1 MMNRRA
7 LNVFYRRHNF
17 TLAFIIIGAV
27 VVGIGAFVVRDMRRS
42 NQEVRHMYSD
52 LVQDFDSTVELQY
65 QTQESRRSMLYALT
79 TTDSNRQLDYADQS
93 RAAEAQVQ
101 ELIEE
106 AKKVASSA
114 SEAEATSNLE
124 REWAVYLKIRD
135 EVIGEILEGSIDAAI
150 QRDLREGVPAFD
162 RVRAA
167 LQALM
172 QVQKEDAQHSVASV
186 ETSSNSSLLKL
197 ITISCLTLL
206 LAGIAVKTIQ
216 KSKMLQV
223 VRNNEQRFRSLI
235 ENSSDA
241 IALFNKYG
249 TVLYASPST
258 PQVLG
263 YSPEELTASNVLEI
277 IHADDRELVAER
289 LRQALKQ
296 PRVGIDVLARARHK
310 DGSWRWIEGSLTNL
324 LDEPSVGAV
333 VDNYRDVTERKRVDE
348 EKAKLIVQIEDQ
360 RQRLNTI
367 ITSVPGMVWE
377 AWGQPDVASQHTNF
391 ASDYV
396 ERLVGY
402 SVDEW
407 CTTPNMWLSIV
418 HPDDRERAAREM
430 GANYA
435 SGKGGTIEF
444 RWITKEGD
452 VIWVTTQY
460 VIATDTDGTPI
471 GVRGVTT
478 NIDERK
484 RAEEEQRRLQDERNQ
499 LLEQLQLQID
509 VMPLAFVISD
519 TNYRTTSWNPAA
531 ERMFGF
537 TKEEILGN
545 AGYQLIVSA
554 AARPYVEEVFGRI
567 ASGESISTLASENI
581 TKDGKTILCDW
592 FAAPLKSANGSCIGI
607 MAMAQDVTERK
618 QGEVTRARLEA
629 QLRQSQ
635 KMEAIGTLAGG
646 IAHDFNNIL
655 AAIIGYCE
663 LALMDLPGD
672 SKTTTRL
679 NEVLK
684 AGNRAKE
691 LVRQILTFSRQAEH
705 DLKPIKVQPIIEEA
719 LKLLRASL
727 PSSIDIRQNIEP
739 AAPSILGDPTEIHQV
754 VMNLGTNAWHAI
766 KERDGVLEVR
776 LTSLEIDT
784 DFAAAHDL
792 KPGPHIHLSVSDSGC
807 GMDRATVERIFEPF
821 FTTKPPGSGTG
832 LGLAVVHG
840 VIKKHGGAITVYSEP
855 AKGTIFNLYWPVHDR
870 DVAPAMPR
878 PNVIP
883 RGAGERILFVDDEES
898 LASLGKSMLERLG
911 YRVTTEISS
920 VKALKLF
927 AGQPG
932 GFDLVITDQTMPNM
946 SGVDLAKAL
955 LEIRPELPVILATGY
970 STAINPEKAHALG
983 IRELLLKPNTAQSLG
998 EAIRR
1003 ALGQN
1008 GKE

>member
-1 MMNRRA
+1 MNRSA
-7 LNVFYRRHNF
+7 LKVFYRRHNF

-27 VVGIGAFVVRDMRRS
+27 VVGVGAFVVRDMRRS

-65 QTQESRRSMLYALT
+65 QTQEARRSMLYALT

-93 RAAEAQVQ
+93 RAAEAHVHG
-101 ELIEE
+101 LIEE

-135 EVIGEILEGSIDAAI
+135 EVIAQILEGSIDAAI

-197 ITISCLTLL
+197 ITISFLTLL

-333 VDNYRDVTERKRVDE
+333 VDNYRDVTERKR
-348 EKAKLIVQIEDQ
+348 
-360 RQRLNTI
+360 
-367 ITSVPGMVWE
+367 
-377 AWGQPDVASQHTNF
+377 
-391 ASDYV
+391 
-396 ERLVGY
+396 
-402 SVDEW
+402 
-407 CTTPNMWLSIV
+407 
-418 HPDDRERAAREM
+418 
-430 GANYA
+430 
-435 SGKGGTIEF
+435 
-444 RWITKEGD
+444 
-452 VIWVTTQY
+452 
-460 VIATDTDGTPI
+460 
-471 GVRGVTT
+471 
-478 NIDERK
+478 
-484 RAEEEQRRLQDERNQ
+484 AEEEQRRLQDERNQ

-554 AARPYVEEVFGRI
+554 EARPFVEEIFGRI
-567 ASGESISTLASENI
+567 AGGESISTLASENI
-581 TKDGKTILCDW
+581 TRDGKTILCDW
-592 FAAPLKSANGSCIGI
+592 FAAPLKSADGSCIGI

-691 LVRQILTFSRQAEH
+691 LVKQILTFSRQAEH
-705 DLKPIKVQPIIEEA
+705 DLKPLKVQPIIEEA

-727 PSSIDIRQNIEP
+727 PSSIEIRQDIE
-739 AAPSILGDPTEIHQV
+739 ATAPSILGDPTEIHQV

-792 KPGPHIHLSVSDSGC
+792 QPGPHIHLSVSDSGC

-855 AKGTIFNLYWPVHDR
+855 AKGTIFNLYWPVHDH

-883 RGAGERILFVDDEES
+883 RGNGERILFVDDEES
-898 LASLGKSMLERLG
+898 LASLGKSMLERMG
-911 YRVTTEISS
+911 YCVTTEISS

-927 AGQPG
+927 SGQPS

-955 LEIRPELPVILATGY
+955 IEIRPELPVILATGY
-970 STAINPEKAHALG
+970 STAINPEKAQALG

-1008 GKE
+1008 RKE